1 MVGSI
6 MSTVRK
12 GGELIAIFIKRGA
25 GNFGNGDVE
34 WVITFLESKVQM
46 NSCRLNI
53 LSPTLAETMND
64 GGHSQLSGTSLR
76 P

>member
-12 GGELIAIFIKRGA
+12 GGELIAIFIKEGLEIL
-25 GNFGNGDVE
+25 GMGDVE
-34 WVITFLESKVQM
+34 WVIMFLKSKVQM

-64 GGHSQLSGTSLR
+64 GSNTCS
-76 P
+76 